1 MTQLN
6 PPFAPAPYPQA
17 PQAPQ
22 QPQATQWPTAPQ
34 PNGYAPVQP
43 QAPPGYDP
51 NQYAPPAQPAPT
63 QPVPVFNPATGQWEY
78 PQPNG
83 YAPPQYAPQ
92 APPQPQYAP
101 AQPPVQNPFAN
112 GFGAPA
118 TPPAPIFGGGGGGD
132 IGSVLGSI
140 DWSNVATFDTRLMPI
155 NHANGIPIDYEGEIV
170 KAEPGTDRSGGLMII
185 TYVKPTFPLE
195 LAKEYNGVSIR
206 NNSTFGDK
214 AQGIAKSWLIAT
226 GFLSSD
232 GKQCLLRNV
241 QDLVH
246 KHVRFRLAHN
256 ENPKDSGQFFNQIAG
271 GVTQAF
277 ETPGLST
284 PVAVLGQASF
294 GRPAPQAAQQP
305 YVQPYPQPAAPQQP
319 QAPTAL
325 QPPQVAPPP
334 GFPAQPQAS
343 GTRSGPT
350 AATIRRPNPSGRTEF
365 RSRLVLTAY

>member
-1 MTQLN
+1 MTALN

-22 QPQATQWPTAPQ
+22 QPQAAQWPTAPQ

-51 NQYAPPAQPAPT
+51 NQYAQPAQPAPT

-78 PQPNG
+78 PPVQ
-83 YAPPQYAPQ
+83 PQYAPQ

-118 TPPAPIFGGGGGGD
+118 TPPAPIFGGGGD

-140 DWSNVATFDTRLMPI
+140 DWSNVPTFDTRLMPI
-155 NHANGIPIDYEGEIV
+155 NHANGIPIYYEGEIV
-170 KAEPGTDRSGGLMII
+170 KAELGTDRSGGLMII

-195 LAKEYNGVSIR
+195 LAKEYAGVSIR
-206 NNSTFGDK
+206 NNSTTGEK
-214 AQGIAKSWLIAT
+214 AQGITKSWLIAT

-246 KHVRFRLAHN
+246 KHVRFRIAYN

-271 GVTQAF
+271 GVVPAF

-284 PVAVLGQASF
+284 PVAALGQASF
-294 GRPAPQAAQQP
+294 GQPTPQAAQQP
-305 YVQPYPQPAAPQQP
+305 YIQPYSQPAAPQQP

-334 GFPAQPQAS
+334 GFPAQPQA
-343 GTRSGPT
+343 PAPVQAPQPPQF
-350 AATIRRPNPSGRTEF
+350 AAPIPPGVPNFGQG
-365 RSRLVLTAY
+365 